1 MARDDK
7 SIAERQG
14 SKGGYELM
22 FGSSDSADLTKAAKQ
37 KMAQHDYAGLR
48 GFVLNALGIEEKENP
63 EYLIIIGCVR
73 VFDSP
78 DGLRNY
84 FGLLDKLNVT
94 YTFLRTTEYCSNLPA
109 LHTAAGEQ
117 AWQAAWEGAR
127 DLGEKNLE
135 QARKLGV
142 KGVAY
147 FCSDS
152 YAIAQQVFTKFGLD
166 MEPIF
171 YLDILPER
179 LKGRTLRLDPC
190 VVGFFPGVLARAAP
204 GQQRV
209 ETEPPGVAGH
219 GRTHRGSGG
228 GRSTLAHLLQG
239 GSLGLGR
246 GGGEPGGR
254 LYRHALPRTGPGK
267 LSEAESECPPR
278 PCPPERE
285 VFIKELVKQVPYYD
299 ARLTVKPGIT
309 GWAQINYSYGA
320 SVEDA
325 IEKLNYDLFYIKNM
339 SFLMDLLIILRTVKI
354 VLFGTGA
361 R

>member
-1 MARDDK
+1 MAREDR

-14 SKGGYELM
+14 FKGGYELM
-22 FGSSDSADLTKAAKQ
+22 FGSSDSEELTRAAKE

-84 FGLLDKLNVT
+84 FGLLDKLGVT

-109 LHTAAGEQ
+109 LHTAAGER

-179 LKGRTLRLDPC
+179 LEGRPLRLDPC
-190 VVGFFPGVLARAAP
+190 VVGFFPGCWRERRLVNSELRLNHQVWRSMVERIEGVRVVDLPSHICCKEDPLALVEAAERLGADCIVTP
-204 GQQRV
+204 C
-209 ETEPPGVAGH
+209 H
-219 GRTHRGSGG
+219 
-228 GRSTLAHLLQG
+228 
-239 GSLGLGR
+239 GLGQ
-246 GGGEPGGR
+246 
-254 LYRHALPRTGPGK
+254 ANFKK
-267 LSEAESECPPR
+267 LKR
-278 PCPPERE
+278 
-285 VFIKELVKQVPYYD
+285 VP
-299 ARLTVKPGIT
+299 AKTV
-309 GWAQINYSYGA
+309 S
-320 SVEDA
+320 
-325 IEKLNYDLFYIKNM
+325 
-339 SFLMDLLIILRTVKI
+339 DLLMEALLDEAIS
-354 VLFGTGA
+354 
-361 R
+361 